1 MSTAHALLGL
11 LDRSPAYG
19 YSLKHDY
26 DQLLAPERPLAF
38 GQVYSSLARFERQGW
53 AEILTVETGS
63 GPERKLYGITPDGV
77 SELDAWVST
86 PQVTGSFS
94 ASTLFVRIS
103 IALLSGRNAQDVL
116 TAQRASHMVRMREL
130 TSRRRGAEPALLLQL
145 DYELTHLD
153 ADLRWIQEAGQRLDA
168 LRAQWQEKPGMPSA
182 ETPPSTK
189 PTPFAETPAPQS
201 TEPGNRR

>member
-26 DQLLAPERPLAF
+26 DELLAPERPLAF

-53 AEILTVETGS
+53 AEILTVETGA

-86 PQVTGSFS
+86 PQATGSFS

-103 IALLSGRNAQDVL
+103 IALLSGRDAGEVL
-116 TAQRASHMVRMREL
+116 TAQRESHMVRMRVL
-130 TSRRRGAEPALLLQL
+130 TTRRRGAEPALLLQL

-182 ETPPSTK
+182 ETTPST
-189 PTPFAETPAPQS
+189 ETPAPQS
-201 TEPGNRR
+201 TQPGSRR